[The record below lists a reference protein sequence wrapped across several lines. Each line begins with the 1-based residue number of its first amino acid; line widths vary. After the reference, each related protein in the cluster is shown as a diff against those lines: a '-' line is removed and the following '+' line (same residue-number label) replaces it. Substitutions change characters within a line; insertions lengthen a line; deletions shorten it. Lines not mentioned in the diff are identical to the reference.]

1 MLKAQCT
8 NTDINNTDYSTD
20 PFLSGM
26 GDMKKILKIA
36 KLLKS
41 FTKHKINLEKT
52 INKRVRFHS
61 GLQLKFYFLCL
72 IKNPFLQTGGENP
85 RFE

>member
-1 MLKAQCT
+1 MLLTIQGLSKAQCN
-8 NTDINNTDYSTD
+8 NTDINNTNYSDTD

-52 INKRVRFHS
+52 INKRARFHS
-61 GLQLKFYFLCL
+61 G
-72 IKNPFLQTGGENP
+72 
-85 RFE
+85 